1 MLADYNFYHGTYKGI
16 VFSDATS
23 YEYYG
28 ERASD
33 ELAPYSNMAVFT
45 TDETAA
51 TQLKKCACRIADIM
65 FSAMNGGKQGKAV
78 QSENIVGYY
87 SATYAVKTDAQV
99 RSEVSAAIK
108 TYLGAYIL
116 GARRVI
122 W

>member
-1 MLADYNFYHGTYKGI
+1 MLADYNYYKNTYKGI

-23 YEYYG
+23 YEFYG

-33 ELAPYSNMAVFT
+33 ELAPYSDKAVFT
-45 TDETAA
+45 TDEKAA
-51 TQLKKCACRIADIM
+51 SQLKKCACKIADIL
-65 FSAMNGGKQGKAV
+65 FSATSGNAQGNAV
-78 QSENIVGYY
+78 ASENIVGYY

-108 TYLGAYIL
+108 LYLGAYIL
-116 GARRVI
+116 GARRVA